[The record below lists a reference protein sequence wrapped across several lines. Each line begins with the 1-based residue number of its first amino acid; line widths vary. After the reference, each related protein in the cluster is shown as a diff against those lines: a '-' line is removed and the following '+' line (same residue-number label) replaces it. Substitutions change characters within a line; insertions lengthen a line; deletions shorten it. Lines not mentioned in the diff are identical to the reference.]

1 MCPQDDLFDIKM
13 PEDNGV
19 SESNTDFVQDDSF
32 MESLDFIE
40 GLPEEDIPEG
50 ELPDDDI
57 ELDAGT
63 PIDDEIM
70 LDVDM
75 SGSSEEESAS
85 DVPEEEEDSFD
96 FAKNFV
102 ANARKSDDTPAV
114 DTGANESESSEGDDD
129 YAEDDDYVEDED
141 EDYEDADDQEDMMI
155 VTEGTMITG
164 SIATDRSLLVLG
176 TVNGD
181 ISCEGKLTIS
191 GTVTG
196 NSSAT
201 DVFINDQRTEGNIT
215 CTGSVKIGQ
224 GSVVIGDI
232 NAGAAVIAGAVKGNL
247 DVKGPVILDSSA
259 VIKGNIKAKSVQL
272 INGAVLEGFCSLE
285 EYSNSNMDE
294 IFKP

>member
-13 PEDNGV
+13 PEDNGA

-32 MESLDFIE
+32 MESLDFID

-85 DVPEEEEDSFD
+85 DVPGKEEDSFD

-114 DTGANESESSEGDDD
+114 DTGADESESSEGDDD
-129 YAEDDDYVEDED
+129 YAEDDNYAEDED
-141 EDYEDADDQEDMMI
+141 EDYEDTDDPEDMMI

>member
-13 PEDNGV
+13 PEDNGA

-32 MESLDFIE
+32 MESLDFID

-85 DVPEEEEDSFD
+85 DVPEKEEDSFD

-114 DTGANESESSEGDDD
+114 DTGADKSESSEGDDD

-141 EDYEDADDQEDMMI
+141 EDYEDTDDLEDMMI

>member
-13 PEDNGV
+13 PEDNGA

-32 MESLDFIE
+32 MESLDFID

-85 DVPEEEEDSFD
+85 DVPEKEEDPFN

-114 DTGANESESSEGDDD
+114 DTGADESESSEGDDD
-129 YAEDDDYVEDED
+129 YAEDGDYAEDED
-141 EDYEDADDQEDMMI
+141 EDYEDTDDLEDMMI

>member
-13 PEDNGV
+13 PEDNGA

-32 MESLDFIE
+32 MESLDFID
-40 GLPEEDIPEG
+40 GLLEEDIPEG
-50 ELPDDDI
+50 ELPEDDI

-85 DVPEEEEDSFD
+85 DVPEKEEDSFD

-114 DTGANESESSEGDDD
+114 DTGADESESSEGDDD
-129 YAEDDDYVEDED
+129 YAEDSDYVEDED
-141 EDYEDADDQEDMMI
+141 EDYEDTDDLEDMMI

>member
-13 PEDNGV
+13 PEDNGA

-32 MESLDFIE
+32 MESLDFID

-50 ELPDDDI
+50 ELPEDDI

-85 DVPEEEEDSFD
+85 DVSEKEEDSFD

-114 DTGANESESSEGDDD
+114 DTGADESESSEGDDD
-129 YAEDDDYVEDED
+129 YAEDGDYVEDED
-141 EDYEDADDQEDMMI
+141 EDYEDTDDLEDMMI

>member
-13 PEDNGV
+13 PEDNGA

-32 MESLDFIE
+32 MESLDFID

-75 SGSSEEESAS
+75 LGSSEEESAS
-85 DVPEEEEDSFD
+85 DVPEKEEDPFN

-114 DTGANESESSEGDDD
+114 DTGADESESSEGDDE
-129 YAEDDDYVEDED
+129 YAED
-141 EDYEDADDQEDMMI
+141 EDYEDTDDLEDMMI

-232 NAGAAVIAGAVKGNL
+232 TAGAAVIAGAVKGNL

>member
-13 PEDNGV
+13 PEDNGA

-32 MESLDFIE
+32 MESLDFID

-85 DVPEEEEDSFD
+85 DVPEKEEDSFD

-114 DTGANESESSEGDDD
+114 DTGADESESSEDDAD
-129 YAEDDDYVEDED
+129 YAEDDDYAEDED
-141 EDYEDADDQEDMMI
+141 EDYEDTDDPEDMMI

-232 NAGAAVIAGAVKGNL
+232 
-247 DVKGPVILDSSA
+247 
-259 VIKGNIKAKSVQL
+259 KA
-272 INGAVLEGFCSLE
+272 
-285 EYSNSNMDE
+285 
-294 IFKP
+294 P